1 MNQKEVGLVTGAP
14 KTTMKKK
21 KKKILVIYDLL
32 KLNILLTIFC
42 FFFNVLVK
50 QFEEAMNASEK
61 EKLYKAIGY
70 KESTVVTIYPKTFI
84 DTKFK
89 FSLHKLEI
97 SVFDEEFTSIQKVLT
112 VNFKGFV
119 LDLQRRLAANAIKY
133 FIDL

>member
-1 MNQKEVGLVTGAP
+1 MLTKVSSFC
-14 KTTMKKK
+14 
-21 KKKILVIYDLL
+21 ILV
-32 KLNILLTIFC
+32 N
-42 FFFNVLVK
+42 

-70 KESTVVTIYPKTFI
+70 QESTVATIYPETFI

-97 SVFDEEFTSIQKVLT
+97 SVFDEEFTSAQKVLT

-119 LDLQRRLAANAIKY
+119 LDLQRRIAANAIKY
-133 FIDL
+133 FNNIIQMK